1 MPRAGLVRVGAVGA
15 GPVGVGPVGAGPVRL
30 RPTECPVRGDLR
42 STEAVHSR
50 GSTVDRVQ
58 FHSEELNQRES
69 VAEVIIRNV
78 TIMII
83 MLMVTSAPSHLSGRT
98 AASDTS

>member
-1 MPRAGLVRVGAVGA
+1 MRVGL
-15 GPVGVGPVGAGPVRL
+15 VGVGPVGAGPARL
-30 RPTECPVRGDLR
+30 RPTERPVRGDPR

-69 VAEVIIRNV
+69 AAEVRIRNV
-78 TIMII
+78 MIMII
-83 MLMVTSAPSHLSGRT
+83 MIMVTSAPSHLSGRT
-98 AASDTS
+98 APSDTS